1 MKKDARKILVIIIGV
16 IGLCFFLWHSP
27 DLAGAKDPEY
37 PNRPITCYISFSPG
51 GTIDTTA
58 RAFLAAAGR
67 FIGEPFIPVNKP
79 GAGGAIAA
87 TAVLNAKP
95 DGYTLGTVAA
105 SSAFVA
111 PFSGE
116 APYKDLSG
124 FTMIVNYSFFVYP
137 ILVRGDAPWKT
148 WQEFIEWAR
157 KNPRAAK
164 IGITGAKS
172 VASQGLVLGQVEK
185 REQVE
190 FTYIVFK
197 GSSEVLSALLGGH
210 ITMESTAMDPPM
222 MGYLKEGKIRNLSY
236 LGKEKLLGYENIPS
250 LHELYGFS
258 VPNIVGIL
266 GPKGLPDYVLK
277 KLDDAFAKA
286 IKDPDFIN
294 VMDRMYTPIVYM
306 NRAQMSKYAEET
318 LPKVGEIMKM
328 LKEEE
333 AKQKK

>member
-1 MKKDARKILVIIIGV
+1 MKKDTRKIFVIVMGL
-16 IGLCFFLWHSP
+16 IGLFISLFQHV
-27 DLAGAKDPEY
+27 DLVSAKDPEY
-37 PNRPITCYISFSPG
+37 PTRPITCYICFSAG

-58 RAFLAAAGR
+58 RALLTAASKL
-67 FIGEPFIPVNKP
+67 IEQPFIPVNKP

-95 DGYTLGTVAA
+95 DGYTLGTMAA

-124 FTMIVNYSFFVYP
+124 FTMIANYSFFVYP

-185 REQVE
+185 REQAE
-190 FTYIVFK
+190 FTYVVFK

-222 MGYLKEGKIRNLSY
+222 MGYIKEGKIRILSY
-236 LGKEKLLGYENIPS
+236 LGKEKLPGYENVPS

-258 VPNIVGIL
+258 VPNIVGII

-277 KLDDAFAKA
+277 KLEDVFAKA
-286 IKDPDFIN
+286 VKDPDFIN

-306 NRAQMSKYAEET
+306 NRVQMSKYAEET
-318 LPKVGEIMKM
+318 LPKVGEIMRM